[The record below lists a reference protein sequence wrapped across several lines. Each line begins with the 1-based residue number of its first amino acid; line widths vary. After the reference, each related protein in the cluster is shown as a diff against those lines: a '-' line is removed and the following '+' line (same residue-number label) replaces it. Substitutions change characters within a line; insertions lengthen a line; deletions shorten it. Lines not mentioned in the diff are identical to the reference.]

1 MVVDKVADPK
11 CTGSASPL
19 IGIQDVV
26 VEYGQ
31 ARQARQANSER
42 RQSGH
47 PAGRVRLHRRTNRL
61 RQVDFA
67 AAGAGR
73 RNANQA
79 GRCLVEGSPRQQ
91 PDRRCGYVP
100 QKYSLFPDRTV
111 LENITFGLEVTEI
124 GIFGGLSPARRA
136 RRQEFRSEAIGYLR
150 RMGLR
155 ESDASKY
162 PHQLSGGMQQRVA
175 IAQALIMR
183 PKILLM
189 DEAFS
194 ALDPGTRAGM
204 QRLIKELW
212 RETGTTI
219 LFVTHNP
226 REAVI
231 LATRVIALGR
241 TGGDEDGANIVLDLS
256 VPDTPDE
263 VEIAAQVRRVE
274 EITFPSGSAE
284 DDEEPAP
291 QKYKP
296 KQVQSK
302 VQCPFTRAMPRTI
315 GNTPEK

>member
-1 MVVDKVADPK
+1 VI
-11 CTGSASPL
+11 C
-19 IGIQDVV
+19 IQDVV

-31 ARQARQANSER
+31 QGKPPKRILNGVSLDIRPGEFISIVGQTGCGKSTLL
-42 RQSGH
+42 
-47 PAGRVRLHRRTNRL
+47 RLVLAEEMPTGG
-61 RQVDFA
+61 QV
-67 AAGAGR
+67 
-73 RNANQA
+73 
-79 GRCLVEGSPRQQ
+79 LVNGNPRKQ

-100 QKYSLFPDRTV
+100 QKYALFPDRTV

-124 GIFGGLSPARRA
+124 GFLGGFSAAKRGR
-136 RRQEFRSEAIGYLR
+136 RRQFQADALGYLR
-150 RMGLR
+150 RMGLK
-155 ESDASKY
+155 ESDATKY

-226 REAVI
+226 REAVM

-241 TGGDEDGANIVLDLS
+241 TGGDDEGANIVLNLT
-256 VPDTPDE
+256 VPEAADE
-263 VEIAAQVRRVE
+263 LEIAALARGVE
-274 EITFPSGSAE
+274 QSTFPAGT
-284 DDEEPAP
+284 DLDEAPAP
-291 QKYKP
+291 
-296 KQVQSK
+296 
-302 VQCPFTRAMPRTI
+302 
-315 GNTPEK
+315 EL

>member
-1 MVVDKVADPK
+1 MTPVATARTILDDKTAP
-11 CTGSASPL
+11 ASLNTPT
-19 IGIQDVV
+19 IICIQDVV

-31 ARQARQANSER
+31 
-42 RQSGH
+42 
-47 PAGRVRLHRRTNRL
+47 PGRPPKRILNGVNL
-61 RQVDFA
+61 DI
-67 AAGAGR
+67 
-73 RNANQA
+73 QA
-79 GRCLVEGSPRQQ
+79 GEFISIVGQTGCGKSTLLRLVLAEEMPTRGQVLVEGSPRKQ

-124 GIFGGLSPARRA
+124 GIFGSFSPARRV
-136 RRQEFRSEAIGYLR
+136 RRQEFQLEAIGYLR

-204 QRLIKELW
+204 QRLIKDLW
-212 RETGTTI
+212 RETGTTV

-241 TGGDEDGANIVLDLS
+241 TGGDEDGANIVLNLS
-256 VPDTPDE
+256 VPDTDDE
-263 VEIAAQVRRVE
+263 PAIAGLARRVE
-274 EITFPSGSAE
+274 QTTFPDGAE
-284 DDEEPAP
+284 SDEQTGAP
-291 QKYKP
+291 E
-296 KQVQSK
+296 
-302 VQCPFTRAMPRTI
+302 I
-315 GNTPEK
+315 

>member
-1 MVVDKVADPK
+1 VATARLIVDKVIRPAAAE
-11 CTGSASPL
+11 SQAM
-19 IGIQDVV
+19 IRVQDVV

-31 ARQARQANSER
+31 PGRPPKTVL
-42 RQSGH
+42 SGVNLEIQ
-47 PAGRVRLHRRTNRL
+47 PGEFVSIVGQTGCGKSTLLRLVLAEEMPTSG
-61 RQVDFA
+61 QV
-67 AAGAGR
+67 
-73 RNANQA
+73 
-79 GRCLVEGSPRQQ
+79 LVEGCPRKQ

-124 GIFGGLSPARRA
+124 GFLGSFSPAKRV

-150 RMGLR
+150 RMGLK

-204 QRLIKELW
+204 QRLIKDLW

-226 REAVI
+226 HEAVT
-231 LATRVIALGR
+231 LATRLIALGR
-241 TGGDEDGANIVLDLS
+241 TGGDDDGASIILDLA
-256 VPDTPDE
+256 VPGRADQL
-263 VEIAAQVRRVE
+263 EIASLVRRVE
-274 EITFPSGSAE
+274 QSTFPAGTDLDEPSA
-284 DDEEPAP
+284 
-291 QKYKP
+291 
-296 KQVQSK
+296 
-302 VQCPFTRAMPRTI
+302 
-315 GNTPEK
+315 PEL

>member
-1 MVVDKVADPK
+1 MTPVAAASKVLDNQTDP
-11 CTGSASPL
+11 ASLNTPAL
-19 IGIQDVV
+19 IRIQDVL

-31 ARQARQANSER
+31 P
-42 RQSGH
+42 GK
-47 PAGRVRLHRRTNRL
+47 PAKRILNGVSLDIRAGEFISIVGQTGCGKSTLLRLVLAEEMPTRG
-61 RQVDFA
+61 QV
-67 AAGAGR
+67 
-73 RNANQA
+73 
-79 GRCLVEGSPRQQ
+79 LVEGSPRPQ

-124 GIFGGLSPARRA
+124 GFFGGISPARRL
-136 RRQEFRSEAIGYLR
+136 RRKEFRAEAIGYLR

-204 QRLIKELW
+204 QRLIKDLW
-212 RETGTTI
+212 RETGTTV

-241 TGGDEDGANIVLDLS
+241 TGAEDDGANIVLNLS
-256 VPDTPDE
+256 VPETNEESKIASLIQRIEQTTFPGGGAESDE
-263 VEIAAQVRRVE
+263 V
-274 EITFPSGSAE
+274 TG
-284 DDEEPAP
+284 AP
-291 QKYKP
+291 E
-296 KQVQSK
+296 
-302 VQCPFTRAMPRTI
+302 A
-315 GNTPEK
+315 

>member
-1 MVVDKVADPK
+1 MATARTILDDKTTSAIPIA
-11 CTGSASPL
+11 GSDARPM
-19 IGIQDVV
+19 ICIQDVV

-31 ARQARQANSER
+31 PGKPPKRILNGVSLDISPGEFISIVGQTGCGKSTLL
-42 RQSGH
+42 
-47 PAGRVRLHRRTNRL
+47 RLVLAEEMPTRG
-61 RQVDFA
+61 QV
-67 AAGAGR
+67 
-73 RNANQA
+73 
-79 GRCLVEGSPRQQ
+79 LVEGSPRKQ

-124 GIFGGLSPARRA
+124 GILGSLSPARRV
-136 RRQEFRSEAIGYLR
+136 RRQEFRLEAIGYLR

-155 ESDASKY
+155 ESDAAKY

-204 QRLIKELW
+204 QRLIKDLW

-231 LATRVIALGR
+231 LGTRVIALGR
-241 TGGDEDGANIVLDLS
+241 RGGDEDGANIVLDLS
-256 VPDTPDE
+256 VPDTDDE
-263 VEIAAQVRRVE
+263 LKIASLIQRVE
-274 EITFPSGSAE
+274 QTTFPSGAE
-284 DDEEPAP
+284 SDEQTGAP
-291 QKYKP
+291 E
-296 KQVQSK
+296 V
-302 VQCPFTRAMPRTI
+302 
-315 GNTPEK
+315 

>member
-1 MVVDKVADPK
+1 MLVNDRPDAAPQQLPAFIRVE
-11 CTGSASPL
+11 
-19 IGIQDVV
+19 DVF

-31 ARQARQANSER
+31 PGKPKKCILNGVSLDI
-42 RQSGH
+42 H
-47 PAGRVRLHRRTNRL
+47 PGEFISIVGQTGCGKSTLLRLVLAEEMPCRG
-61 RQVDFA
+61 QV
-67 AAGAGR
+67 
-73 RNANQA
+73 
-79 GRCLVEGSPRQQ
+79 LVEGSPRRQ
-91 PDRRCGYVP
+91 PDRHCGYVP

-124 GIFGGLSPARRA
+124 GILGSFSPARRA
-136 RRQEFRSEAIGYLR
+136 RRKEFQAEAIGFLR

-155 ESDASKY
+155 ESDACKY

-212 RETGTTI
+212 RETGTTV

-226 REAVI
+226 REAVV

-241 TGGDEDGANIVLDLS
+241 TGGDDDGANVVLDLP
-256 VPDTPDE
+256 VPDRVDE
-263 VEIAAQVRRVE
+263 LEITALIRRVE
-274 EITFPSGSAE
+274 QSTFPAGTDE
-284 DDEEPAP
+284 DESPAP
-291 QKYKP
+291 E
-296 KQVQSK
+296 
-302 VQCPFTRAMPRTI
+302 I
-315 GNTPEK
+315 

>member
-1 MVVDKVADPK
+1 MTRVATARTILDEKTAP
-11 CTGSASPL
+11 ASLEAPAM
-19 IGIQDVV
+19 IRIQDVV

-31 ARQARQANSER
+31 PGKRPKRILNGVSLDI
-42 RQSGH
+42 H
-47 PAGRVRLHRRTNRL
+47 PGEFVSIVGQTGCGKSTLLRLVLAEEMPTEG
-61 RQVDFA
+61 QV
-67 AAGAGR
+67 
-73 RNANQA
+73 
-79 GRCLVEGSPRQQ
+79 LVEGSPRRQ

-124 GIFGGLSPARRA
+124 GMFGGLSPVRRA
-136 RRQEFRSEAIGYLR
+136 RRQEFRSQAIGYLR

-155 ESDASKY
+155 ESDAVKY

-175 IAQALIMR
+175 IAQALIMQ

-204 QRLIKELW
+204 QRLIKDLW

-241 TGGDEDGANIVLDLS
+241 GGAEEDGANIVLDLS
-256 VPDTPDE
+256 VSEANDE
-263 VEIAAQVRRVE
+263 LKIGNMIHRVE
-274 EITFPSGSAE
+274 QTTFPGGAE
-284 DDEEPAP
+284 SDEQTGAP
-291 QKYKP
+291 
-296 KQVQSK
+296 
-302 VQCPFTRAMPRTI
+302 
-315 GNTPEK
+315 EL

>member
-1 MVVDKVADPK
+1 MTRVATARMVVDKIADPAGLVRK
-11 CTGSASPL
+11 A
-19 IGIQDVV
+19 IVDIQDVV

-31 ARQARQANSER
+31 PGKSPKRILNGVSLDI
-42 RQSGH
+42 H
-47 PAGRVRLHRRTNRL
+47 AGEFVSIVGQTGCGKSTLLRLVLAEEMPTRG
-61 RQVDFA
+61 QV
-67 AAGAGR
+67 
-73 RNANQA
+73 
-79 GRCLVEGSPRQQ
+79 LVEGSPRKQ

-111 LENITFGLEVTEI
+111 LDNITFGLEVTEI
-124 GIFGGLSPARRA
+124 GIFGGFSPAKRV
-136 RRQEFRSEAIGYLR
+136 RRQEFQSEAIGYLR

-155 ESDASKY
+155 ESDATKY

-204 QRLIKELW
+204 QRLIKDLW

-226 REAVI
+226 REAVT

-241 TGGDEDGANIVLDLS
+241 RGGEEDGADIVLNLS
-256 VPDTPDE
+256 VPDSCDSKK
-263 VEIAAQVRRVE
+263 IAALIEQVE
-274 EITFPSGSAE
+274 QTTFPSGAE
-284 DDEEPAP
+284 SDEQAGAP
-291 QKYKP
+291 E
-296 KQVQSK
+296 V
-302 VQCPFTRAMPRTI
+302 
-315 GNTPEK
+315 

>member
-1 MVVDKVADPK
+1 MVVDKVADP
-11 CTGSASPL
+11 TGTAREPI

-31 ARQARQANSER
+31 
-42 RQSGH
+42 SGK
-47 PAGRVRLHRRTNRL
+47 PPKRILNGVSLDILPGEFISIVGQTGCGKSTLLRLVLAEEMPTSG
-61 RQVDFA
+61 QV
-67 AAGAGR
+67 
-73 RNANQA
+73 
-79 GRCLVEGSPRQQ
+79 LVDGSPRKQ

-111 LENITFGLEVTEI
+111 LDNITFGLEVTEI
-124 GIFGGLSPARRA
+124 GFLGGLSPAKRV
-136 RRQEFRSEAIGYLR
+136 RRQEFQVEAIGYLR
-150 RMGLR
+150 RMGLQ
-155 ESDASKY
+155 ETDATKY

-226 REAVI
+226 REAVT
-231 LATRVIALGR
+231 LATRVLALGR
-241 TGGDEDGANIVLDLS
+241 RGGEEEGANIVLNLA
-256 VPDTPDE
+256 VPDTDDE
-263 VEIAAQVRRVE
+263 QRILATIQQVEQT
-274 EITFPSGSAE
+274 TFPGGGAE
-284 DDEEPAP
+284 SDEQDGAP
-291 QKYKP
+291 E
-296 KQVQSK
+296 
-302 VQCPFTRAMPRTI
+302 A
-315 GNTPEK
+315 

>member
-1 MVVDKVADPK
+1 MAVDKIADPLGLERQAMI
-11 CTGSASPL
+11 C
-19 IGIQDVV
+19 IQRVC

-31 ARQARQANSER
+31 TGR
-42 RQSGH
+42 
-47 PAGRVRLHRRTNRL
+47 PVKKILAGISLDICAGEFVSIVGQTGCGKSTLLRLVLAEEMPCRG
-61 RQVDFA
+61 QV
-67 AAGAGR
+67 
-73 RNANQA
+73 
-79 GRCLVEGSPRQQ
+79 LVEGNPRKQ

-124 GIFGGLSPARRA
+124 GLLGGFSPAKRI
-136 RRQEFRSEAIGYLR
+136 RRQEFRAEAIGYLR

-155 ESDASKY
+155 ESDACKY

-204 QRLIKELW
+204 QRLIKDLW

-226 REAVI
+226 REAVV

-241 TGGDEDGANIVLDLS
+241 TAGDEDGANIVLDLP
-256 VPDTPDE
+256 VPDSDDE
-263 VEIAAQVRRVE
+263 QRVASLILRVE
-274 EITFPSGSAE
+274 QSTFPGGGTGNEEEASATE
-284 DDEEPAP
+284 A
-291 QKYKP
+291 
-296 KQVQSK
+296 
-302 VQCPFTRAMPRTI
+302 
-315 GNTPEK
+315 

>member
-1 MVVDKVADPK
+1 MTLDDNAEA
-11 CTGSASPL
+11 ASMGARP
-19 IGIQDVV
+19 IICIQDVL

-31 ARQARQANSER
+31 PGKPGKPPKRILNGVSLDV
-42 RQSGH
+42 H
-47 PAGRVRLHRRTNRL
+47 PGEFISIVGQTGCGKSTLLRLVLAEEMPTGG
-61 RQVDFA
+61 QV
-67 AAGAGR
+67 
-73 RNANQA
+73 
-79 GRCLVEGSPRQQ
+79 LVEGSPRRQ

-124 GIFGGLSPARRA
+124 GVFGGFSPARRV
-136 RRQEFRSEAIGYLR
+136 RRKEFQAEALGYLR

-204 QRLIKELW
+204 QRLIKDLW
-212 RETGTTI
+212 RETGTTV

-241 TGGDEDGANIVLDLS
+241 TGGDDDGANVVLDLN
-256 VPDTPDE
+256 VPDTADDLD
-263 VEIAAQVRRVE
+263 IAALVRRVE
-274 EITFPSGSAE
+274 QSTFPGGAE
-284 DDEEPAP
+284 SDEVTGAP
-291 QKYKP
+291 E
-296 KQVQSK
+296 V
-302 VQCPFTRAMPRTI
+302 
-315 GNTPEK
+315 

>member
-1 MVVDKVADPK
+1 MTSVATARTILDEP
-11 CTGSASPL
+11 SAPAGL
-19 IGIQDVV
+19 KPPTIINIQDVA

-31 ARQARQANSER
+31 PGKPPKRILNGVNLDIRPGEFISIVGQTGCGKSTLL
-42 RQSGH
+42 
-47 PAGRVRLHRRTNRL
+47 RLVLAEEMPTRG
-61 RQVDFA
+61 QV
-67 AAGAGR
+67 
-73 RNANQA
+73 
-79 GRCLVEGSPRQQ
+79 LVEGSPRKQ

-124 GIFGGLSPARRA
+124 GIFGGFSPTRRA
-136 RRQEFRSEAIGYLR
+136 RRQEFRLEALGYLK

-155 ESDASKY
+155 ESDAVKY

-204 QRLIKELW
+204 QRLIKDLW

-226 REAVI
+226 REAVT

-241 TGGDEDGANIVLDLS
+241 TGGDDDGANIVLNLS
-256 VPDTPDE
+256 VSDPNSVSDSNHDAT
-263 VEIAAQVRRVE
+263 IADLIQRVE
-274 EITFPSGSAE
+274 QTTFPGGGAE
-284 DDEEPAP
+284 SDEQAGAP
-291 QKYKP
+291 E
-296 KQVQSK
+296 
-302 VQCPFTRAMPRTI
+302 A
-315 GNTPEK
+315 